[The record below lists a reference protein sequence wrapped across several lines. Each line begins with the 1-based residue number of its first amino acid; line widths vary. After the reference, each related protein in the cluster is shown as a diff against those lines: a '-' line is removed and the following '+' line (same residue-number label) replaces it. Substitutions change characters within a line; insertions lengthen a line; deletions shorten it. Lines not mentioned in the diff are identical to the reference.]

1 MPPKITQRI
10 ADFDNSQFS
19 DGIPPLLQR
28 IYLGRGVTSDQQL
41 DRSLARLPKPDSL
54 KGLSEGINLL
64 AEALQQQQSV
74 LIVGDFDA
82 DGATSTT
89 LTLLAMRALGMQHI
103 DFIVPN
109 RFEYGYGLTPEI
121 VALAQQQDPDLI
133 ITVDNGISSVSG
145 VKAAK
150 EAGIKV
156 LITDHHLPGMEI
168 PDADAILNPNQ
179 HHCEFPSK
187 NLAGVGVVFYLL
199 SALRGHLRTS
209 GWFTDNNLPEP
220 NMAEWLDLVAL
231 GTVADVVP
239 LDQTNRVLVHQG
251 LQRIRAGKTRPGIQ
265 ALLDLAGKDRQRL
278 VAADMGF
285 ALGPR
290 LNAAGRLDDMSI
302 GIECL
307 LASDEYLAR
316 EYAVQLDELNR
327 DRRVIEAEMQRE
339 GLAILDQ
346 LNLDRSTEGE
356 TDLPWGLC
364 LFDENWHQGVV
375 GLLASRIKDRVHRPV
390 IAFADASSV
399 DINSK
404 GEEDN
409 LADKEYKGSARSIP
423 GLHIRDALE
432 AVASSN
438 PQLISKFGGHAMAA
452 GLSLKASN
460 YPDFAKAFDT
470 EVRSRL
476 NPADLEAEVETD
488 GELTPEQLNLK
499 TGYLLRDAGPW
510 GQHFPEPLFEG
521 EFYIVQQRIVG
532 EKHLK
537 LLLAVDEQRQQ
548 LIDAIAF
555 NIDTHQWPNTHV
567 DKIQLIYKLDLNLW
581 QGRESVQL
589 MVEAILT

>member
-1 MPPKITQRI
+1 MPPKITQRTI
-10 ADFDNSQFS
+10 NIENSQFS
-19 DGIPPLLQR
+19 ENIPPLLQR
-28 IYLGRGVTSDQQL
+28 IYLGRGISSDEQL
-41 DRSLARLPKPDSL
+41 DRRLTQLPKPDNL
-54 KGLSEGINLL
+54 RGLSEGVNLL
-64 AEALQQQQSV
+64 VEALKQQQSV

-82 DGATSTT
+82 DGATSTA
-89 LTLLAMRALGMQHI
+89 LTLLAMRAMGMQHI

-121 VALAQQQDPDLI
+121 VALAQQKNPDLI
-133 ITVDNGISSVSG
+133 ITVDNGISSISG

-150 EAGIKV
+150 DAGVKV
-156 LITDHHLPGMEI
+156 LITDHHLPGAQLPE
-168 PDADAILNPNQ
+168 ADAILNPNQ
-179 HHCEFPSK
+179 QGCDFPSK

-199 SALRGHLRTS
+199 SALRAHLRES
-209 GWFTDNNLPEP
+209 GWFTENNLSEP

-278 VAADMGF
+278 VATDLGF
-285 ALGPR
+285 TVGPR

-307 LASDEYLAR
+307 LETDAYLAR

-327 DRRVIEAEMQRE
+327 DRRVIEADMQRE
-339 GLAILDQ
+339 GLAILDH
-346 LNLDRSTEGE
+346 LTLDKSALDES
-356 TDLPWGLC
+356 DLPWGLC

-390 IAFADASSV
+390 IAFADASGMS
-399 DINSK
+399 DE
-404 GEEDN
+404 GEIQ
-409 LADKEYKGSARSIP
+409 DKEYKGSARSIP

-438 PQLISKFGGHAMAA
+438 PELICKFGGHAMAA
-452 GLSLKASN
+452 GLSLKATN
-460 YPDFAKAFDT
+460 YPAFAVAFDA
-470 EVRSRL
+470 EVKRQL
-476 NPADLEAEVETD
+476 TPADLEAEIVTD
-488 GELTPEQLNLK
+488 GELTPEQINLE
-499 TGYLLRDAGPW
+499 TGHLLRESGPW
-510 GQHFPEPLFEG
+510 GQHFPEPLFQG

-532 EKHLK
+532 QKHLK
-537 LLLAVDEQRQQ
+537 LLLAVDEKKQQ

-555 NIDTHQWPNTHV
+555 NVDTDTWPNPNANKV
-567 DKIQLIYKLDLNLW
+567 QLVYKLDLNVW

-589 MVEAILT
+589 MVETLLV

>member
-10 ADFDNSQFS
+10 ANLENSQFS
-19 DGIPPLLQR
+19 NDIPPLLQR
-28 IYLGRGVTSDQQL
+28 IYLGRGITSDEQL
-41 DRSLARLPKPDSL
+41 DRSLTKLPKPDNL
-54 KGLSEGINLL
+54 KGLSDGVSLL
-64 AEALQQQQSV
+64 AEALRKQQSV

-89 LTLLAMRALGMQHI
+89 LTLLAMGAMGMQNI

-121 VALAQQQDPDLI
+121 VALAQQQNPDLI
-133 ITVDNGISSVSG
+133 ITVDNGISSISG

-156 LITDHHLPGMEI
+156 LITDHHLPGTEL
-168 PDADAILNPNQ
+168 PEADAILNPNQ
-179 HHCEFPSK
+179 RNCEFPSK

-199 SALRGHLRTS
+199 SALRGHLRKG
-209 GWFTDNNLPEP
+209 GWFTENNLPEP

-285 ALGPR
+285 TLGPR

-307 LASDEYLAR
+307 LANDDYLAR
-316 EYAVQLDELNR
+316 EYAVQLDELNC
-327 DRRVIEAEMQRE
+327 DRRVIEADMQRE

-346 LNLDRSTEGE
+346 LNLNGPNEDES
-356 TDLPWGLC
+356 DLPWGLC

-390 IAFADASSV
+390 IAFADASTMDSEGKV
-399 DINSK
+399 
-404 GEEDN
+404 EDQ
-409 LADKEYKGSARSIP
+409 EYKGSARSIP

-438 PQLISKFGGHAMAA
+438 PELISKFGGHAMAA
-452 GLSLKASN
+452 GLSLKAVN
-460 YPDFAKAFDT
+460 YPAFAAAFDE
-470 EVRSRL
+470 EVKRRL
-476 NPADLEAEVETD
+476 TPADLEAEIATD
-488 GELTPEQLNLK
+488 GELATEQLNLE
-499 TGYLLRDAGPW
+499 TGYLLREAGPW
-510 GQHFPEPLFEG
+510 GQHFPEPLFQG
-521 EFYIVQQRIVG
+521 EFTIVQQRIVG

-537 LLLAVDEQRQQ
+537 LLLAVDEQKQQ
-548 LIDAIAF
+548 LMDAIAF
-555 NIDTHQWPNTHV
+555 NVDTDVWPNQDA
-567 DKIQLIYKLDLNLW
+567 DKIRMVYKLDINVW

-589 MVEAILT
+589 MVETILA

>member
-1 MPPKITQRI
+1 MPPKITQRLANI
-10 ADFDNSQFS
+10 ENSQFS
-19 DGIPPLLQR
+19 DDISPLLQR
-28 IYLGRGVTSDQQL
+28 IYLGRGITSDEQL
-41 DRSLARLPKPDSL
+41 DRGLARLPKPDNL
-54 KGLSEGINLL
+54 RGLSEGVALL
-64 AEALQQQQSV
+64 AEALLQQQSV

-89 LTLLAMRALGMQHI
+89 LTLLAMRAMGMQHI

-121 VALAQQQDPDLI
+121 VALAQQQNPDLI
-133 ITVDNGISSVSG
+133 ITVDNGISSISG

-150 EAGIKV
+150 DAGIKV
-156 LITDHHLPGMEI
+156 LITDHHLPGAEL

-179 HHCEFPSK
+179 HHCEFPGK

-199 SALRGHLRTS
+199 SALRGYLRKR
-209 GWFTDNNLPEP
+209 GWFTENNLPEP

-239 LDQTNRVLVHQG
+239 LDQTNRILVHQG

-265 ALLDLAGKDRQRL
+265 ALLDLAGKDRKRL

-285 ALGPR
+285 AVGPR

-307 LASDEYLAR
+307 LADDDYLAR

-327 DRRVIEAEMQRE
+327 DRRVIESEMQRE
-339 GLAILDQ
+339 GIAILSQ
-346 LNLDRSTEGE
+346 LKLDEE
-356 TDLPWGLC
+356 ELPWGLC

-390 IAFADASSV
+390 IAFADAGGMG
-399 DINSK
+399 
-404 GEEDN
+404 GEEESGDKEPG
-409 LADKEYKGSARSIP
+409 DKEYKGSARSIP

-432 AVASSN
+432 AVATSN
-438 PQLISKFGGHAMAA
+438 PGLISKFGGHAMAA
-452 GLSLKASN
+452 GLSLKAIN
-460 YPDFAKAFDT
+460 YATFATAFDK
-470 EVRSRL
+470 EVKQRL
-476 NPADLEAEVETD
+476 TSADLEAEISTD
-488 GELTPEQLNLK
+488 GELASDQLNLE
-499 TGYLLRDAGPW
+499 TGYLLREAGPW
-510 GQHFPEPLFEG
+510 GQHYPEPLFQG
-521 EFYIVQQRIVG
+521 EFTLVQQRIVG
-532 EKHLK
+532 GKHLK
-537 LLLAVDEQRQQ
+537 LLLAVDEQKQQ

-555 NIDTHQWPNTHV
+555 NVDIDIWPNINV
-567 DKIQLIYKLDLNLW
+567 DRIRLVYKLDINVW

-589 MVEAILT
+589 MVEQLSLV